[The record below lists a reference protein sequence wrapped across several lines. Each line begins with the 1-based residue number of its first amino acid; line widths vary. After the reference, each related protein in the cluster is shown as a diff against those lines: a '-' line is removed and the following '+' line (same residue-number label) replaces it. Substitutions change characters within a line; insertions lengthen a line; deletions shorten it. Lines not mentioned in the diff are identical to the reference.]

1 MYLTESPQAIA
12 TSAHNCDRSI
22 EVELLTDP
30 KIYEQNLVG
39 YRFKVSL
46 DTKALELDWRENP
59 VPKNSKVIDIVVTQ
73 PTRSAIKQLIAACE
87 WLQGYE
93 LVSFWQPED
102 SAPF

>member
-1 MYLTESPQAIA
+1 VIA
-12 TSAHNCDRSI
+12 TNAHNCDRSI
-22 EVELLTDP
+22 QVELLTAP
-30 KIYEQNLVG
+30 EVYEQNLVG

-46 DTKALELDWRENP
+46 NTKGLELDWWGNL
-59 VPKNSKVIDIVVTQ
+59 VPKDTKVIDIVVTE
-73 PTRSAIKQLIAACE
+73 PTRSAIKQLIATCE